1 MTKEWVA
8 IGTVLVLLAS
18 NFFGLI
24 YSMLVLKTK
33 IFKSFRIQTKS
44 YDSAIFRKRMPLF
57 IFNFLI
63 LLSVAGLGSYLLYES
78 LETAMQPIW
87 LIGSQ
92 ILFAFIIDDIWFYF
106 FHRWLHENKF
116 MLKNVHSIHHR
127 ATTPFQLEY
136 LYAHPL
142 EWMLGMIGVVIA
154 FALILLI
161 MPISVYALW
170 GFGLLRN
177 LHEIHIHSDLE
188 LPILSKLP
196 FLSKTKHH
204 DDHHAKLT
212 GNYASTFNWM
222 DKIFKSTFKE

>member
-1 MTKEWVA
+1 MTREWVA

-24 YSMLVLKTK
+24 YSMLILKTK
-33 IFKSFRIQTKS
+33 IFKSFRIQSKS
-44 YDSAIFRKRMPLF
+44 YETAVFVKRMTLF

-63 LLSVAGLGSYLLYES
+63 LLSVAGFGSYLLYES
-78 LETAMQPIW
+78 LETAMHPFW
-87 LIGSQ
+87 LIGLQ
-92 ILFAFIIDDIWFYF
+92 ILFAFIIDDVWFYF
-106 FHRWLHENKF
+106 FHRWLHENKY

-127 ATTPFQLEY
+127 ATTPFPLEY

-154 FALILLI
+154 FALILLV

-204 DDHHAKLT
+204 DDNHSKLT

>member
-1 MTKEWVA
+1 MTREWVA
-8 IGTVLVLLAS
+8 LGTVLILLAS
-18 NFFGLI
+18 NLFGLI
-24 YSMLVLKTK
+24 YSMVVLKTN
-33 IFKSFRIQTKS
+33 IFKSFRIQTKN
-44 YDSAIFRKRMPLF
+44 YDSTIFRKRMPLF

-63 LLSVAGLGSYLLYES
+63 LLSVAGIGSFLIYES
-78 LETAMQPIW
+78 IDTTVVSIW
-87 LIGSQ
+87 IIASQ
-92 ILFAFIIDDIWFYF
+92 VLFAFVIDDVWFYF

-116 MLKNVHSIHHR
+116 MLKNVHAIHHR
-127 ATTPFQLEY
+127 ATTPFPLEY

-154 FALILLI
+154 FALILLV
-161 MPISVYALW
+161 MPINIYALW

-188 LPILSKLP
+188 LPLLSKLP

-204 DDHHAKLT
+204 DDHHSKLS

-222 DKIFKSTFKE
+222 DKIFNSTFKE

>member
-63 LLSVAGLGSYLLYES
+63 LLSVAGFGSYLLYES

-127 ATTPFQLEY
+127 ATTPFPLEY

-154 FALILLI
+154 FALILLV

-204 DDHHAKLT
+204 DDHLAKLT

>member
-1 MTKEWVA
+1 MTREWVA
-8 IGTVLVLLAS
+8 LGTVLILLAS
-18 NFFGLI
+18 NLFGLI
-24 YSMLVLKTK
+24 YSMVVLKTN
-33 IFKSFRIQTKS
+33 IFKSFRIQTKN
-44 YDSAIFRKRMPLF
+44 YDSTIFRKRMPLF

-63 LLSVAGLGSYLLYES
+63 LLSVAGIGSFLIYES
-78 LETAMQPIW
+78 MDTTVVSIW
-87 LIGSQ
+87 IIASQ
-92 ILFAFIIDDIWFYF
+92 VLFAFVIDDVWFYF

-116 MLKNVHSIHHR
+116 MLKNVHAIHHR
-127 ATTPFQLEY
+127 ATTPFPLEY

-154 FALILLI
+154 FALILLV
-161 MPISVYALW
+161 MPINIYALW

-188 LPILSKLP
+188 LPLLSKLP

-204 DDHHAKLT
+204 DDHHSILS

-222 DKIFKSTFKE
+222 DKIFNSTFKE

>member
-1 MTKEWVA
+1 MTREWVA
-8 IGTVLVLLAS
+8 LGTVLVLLAS
-18 NFFGLI
+18 NLFGLI
-24 YSMLVLKTK
+24 YSMVLLKTN
-33 IFKSFRIQTKS
+33 IFKSFRIQTKN
-44 YDSAIFRKRMPLF
+44 YDSTIFRKRMPLF

-63 LLSVAGLGSYLLYES
+63 LLSVAGIGSFLIYES
-78 LETAMQPIW
+78 MDTTVVSIW
-87 LIGSQ
+87 IIASQ
-92 ILFAFIIDDIWFYF
+92 ILFAFVIDDVWFYF

-116 MLKNVHSIHHR
+116 MLKNVHAIHHR
-127 ATTPFQLEY
+127 ATTPFPLEY

-154 FALILLI
+154 FALILLV
-161 MPISVYALW
+161 MPINIYALW

-188 LPILSKLP
+188 LPLLSKLP

-204 DDHHAKLT
+204 DDHHSKLS

-222 DKIFKSTFKE
+222 DKIFNSTFEE

>member
-1 MTKEWVA
+1 MTREWVA
-8 IGTVLVLLAS
+8 LGTVLVLLAS
-18 NFFGLI
+18 NLFGLI
-24 YSMLVLKTK
+24 YSIVVLKTN
-33 IFKSFRIQTKS
+33 IFKSFRIQTKN
-44 YDSAIFRKRMPLF
+44 YDSTIFRKRMPLF

-63 LLSVAGLGSYLLYES
+63 LLSVAG
-78 LETAMQPIW
+78 
-87 LIGSQ
+87 IGSFLIFESMDTTVVSIWIIASQ
-92 ILFAFIIDDIWFYF
+92 VLFAFVIDDVWFYF

-116 MLKNVHSIHHR
+116 MLKNVHAIHHR
-127 ATTPFQLEY
+127 ATTPFPLEY

-154 FALILLI
+154 FALILLV
-161 MPISVYALW
+161 MPINIYALW

-188 LPILSKLP
+188 LPLLSKLP

-204 DDHHAKLT
+204 DDHHSKLS

-222 DKIFKSTFKE
+222 DKIFNSTFKE

>member
-1 MTKEWVA
+1 MTREWVA
-8 IGTVLVLLAS
+8 LGTVLVLLAS
-18 NFFGLI
+18 NLFGLI
-24 YSMLVLKTK
+24 YSIVVLKTN
-33 IFKSFRIQTKS
+33 IFKSFRIQTKN
-44 YDSAIFRKRMPLF
+44 YDSTIFRKRMPLF

-63 LLSVAGLGSYLLYES
+63 LLSAAG
-78 LETAMQPIW
+78 
-87 LIGSQ
+87 IGSFLIFESMDTTVVSIWIIASQ
-92 ILFAFIIDDIWFYF
+92 VLFAFVIDDVWFYF

-116 MLKNVHSIHHR
+116 MLKNVHAIHHR
-127 ATTPFQLEY
+127 ATTPFPLEY

-154 FALILLI
+154 FALILLV
-161 MPISVYALW
+161 MPINIYALW

-188 LPILSKLP
+188 LPLLSKLP

-204 DDHHAKLT
+204 DDHHSKLS

-222 DKIFKSTFKE
+222 DKIFNSTFKE

>member
-24 YSMLVLKTK
+24 YSLLVLKTK
-33 IFKSFRIQTKS
+33 IFKSFRIKTKS

-63 LLSVAGLGSYLLYES
+63 LLSVAGFGSYSLYES

-127 ATTPFQLEY
+127 ATTPFPLEY

>member
-1 MTKEWVA
+1 MTREWVA
-8 IGTVLVLLAS
+8 LGTVLVLLAS
-18 NFFGLI
+18 NLFGLI
-24 YSMLVLKTK
+24 YSMVVLKTN
-33 IFKSFRIQTKS
+33 IFKSFRIQTKN
-44 YDSAIFRKRMPLF
+44 YDSTIFRKRMPLF

-63 LLSVAGLGSYLLYES
+63 LLSVAGIGSFLIYES
-78 LETAMQPIW
+78 MDTTVVSIW
-87 LIGSQ
+87 IIASQ
-92 ILFAFIIDDIWFYF
+92 ILFAFVIDDVWFYF

-116 MLKNVHSIHHR
+116 MLKNVHAIHHR
-127 ATTPFQLEY
+127 ATTPFPLEY

-154 FALILLI
+154 FALILLV
-161 MPISVYALW
+161 MPINIYALW

-188 LPILSKLP
+188 LPLLSKLP

-204 DDHHAKLT
+204 DDHHSKLS

-222 DKIFKSTFKE
+222 DKIFNSTFKE